1 MKKVLFIVII
11 GVLFSYNICDVS
23 ATPGQLRKSSIVTCN
38 GITYGSHES
47 KENGI
52 HWHVAEKKEDR
63 YYATG
68 DEISTN
74 PCENFQNESNG
85 NNDNANNSSQ
95 NNNPNNS
102 SNENI
107 QNAPSTDNG
116 VSSDN
121 TQDNNQNSNSNN
133 EVDNSVGENNNV
145 KSDDTSLKSLQVNDD
160 FIGISENMTYETLED
175 KVNIIVIPN
184 DNKAIVN
191 YEETMNLVVGDNV
204 VNIVVI
210 AENGDEL
217 EYKLNIIRNEEVDEL
232 SDNTNIVIK
241 VDDEEVKFNSYISDV
256 INTTNSVDSLNITYE
271 LEDEISSV
279 EIIGNEDLKVGEN
292 EITVKVSAENGD
304 IQEYK
309 IMVDKNSKTEDV
321 IYTIIALGIMAG
333 AIYGAVVLIRKFR
346 KK

>member
-1 MKKVLFIVII
+1 M
-11 GVLFSYNICDVS
+11 
-23 ATPGQLRKSSIVTCN
+23 
-38 GITYGSHES
+38 
-47 KENGI
+47 
-52 HWHVAEKKEDR
+52 AEKKEDR

-95 NNNPNNS
+95 DNNPNNS

-271 LEDEISSV
+271 LEDENSSV

-292 EITVKVSAENGD
+292 EITVKVTTENGD
-304 IQEYK
+304 VQEYK
-309 IMVDKNSKTEDV
+309 IIVDKNSKTEDV

-346 KK
+346 RK

>member
-1 MKKVLFIVII
+1 MKKVMFIVLI
-11 GVLFSYNICDVS
+11 GVLFSFNIGDVS
-23 ATPGQLRKSSIVTCN
+23 ATTGRLKKSSIVTCN
-38 GITYGSHES
+38 GITYGSHSNEY
-47 KENGI
+47 GT
-52 HWHVAEKKEDR
+52 HWHVAEKKGDS

-74 PCENFQNESNG
+74 PCENVQNESS
-85 NNDNANNSSQ
+85 ANNSIS
-95 NNNPNNS
+95 NNG
-102 SNENI
+102 
-107 QNAPSTDNG
+107 TK
-116 VSSDN
+116 
-121 TQDNNQNSNSNN
+121 DNNQNNNSNN
-133 EVDNSVGENNNV
+133 NVDDSVSEDN

-160 FIGISENMTYETLED
+160 FIKISENMTYETLED

-256 INTTNSVDSLNITYE
+256 INITNGVDSLNITYE
-271 LEDEISSV
+271 LEDENSSV
-279 EIIGNEDLKVGEN
+279 EIIGNENLKVGEN
-292 EITVKVSAENGD
+292 EITIKVTAENGEV
-304 IQEYK
+304 QEYK
-309 IMVDKNSKTEDV
+309 IIVDKNSKTEDV

-333 AIYGAVVLIRKFR
+333 AVYGVVVLIRKFKNKQKM

>member
-1 MKKVLFIVII
+1 M
-11 GVLFSYNICDVS
+11 
-23 ATPGQLRKSSIVTCN
+23 
-38 GITYGSHES
+38 
-47 KENGI
+47 
-52 HWHVAEKKEDR
+52 AEKKEDR

-95 NNNPNNS
+95 DNNPNNS

-271 LEDEISSV
+271 LEDENSSV

-292 EITVKVSAENGD
+292 EITVKVTAENGD
-304 IQEYK
+304 VQEYK
-309 IMVDKNSKTEDV
+309 IIVDKNSKTEDV

>member
-1 MKKVLFIVII
+1 MKKVLFIVLI

-38 GITYGSHES
+38 GKTYGNHSNEY
-47 KENGI
+47 GT
-52 HWHVAEKKEDR
+52 HWHEAEKNGDR

-74 PCENFQNESNG
+74 PCENVQNESNA
-85 NNDNANNSSQ
+85 NNDNANNSAQ
-95 NNNPNNS
+95 DNDQNNS

-107 QNAPSTDNG
+107 QNAPGNNS
-116 VSSDN
+116 VSSN
-121 TQDNNQNSNSNN
+121 GTQDNNQNSNSNN
-133 EVDNSVGENNNV
+133 NVDDSVGENNNV
-145 KSDDTSLKSLQVNDD
+145 KSDDTSLKSLQVNDY
-160 FIGISENMTYETLED
+160 FIEISENMTYETIDD
-175 KVNIIVIPN
+175 KVNIVAIPN
-184 DNKAIVN
+184 DNNATIN
-191 YEETMNLVVGDNV
+191 YEGTINLVVGDNI

-217 EYKLNIIRNEEVDEL
+217 EYKLNIIRNEVVDEL

-241 VDDEEVKFNSYISDV
+241 VDAEEIDFDSYISDV
-256 INTTNSVDSLNITYE
+256 INITNSVDSLNITYE
-271 LEDEISSV
+271 LEDENSSV
-279 EIIGNEDLKVGEN
+279 EIIGNKDLKVGEN
-292 EITVKVSAENGD
+292 EITVKVTAENGD

-309 IMVDKNSKTEDV
+309 IIVDKNSKTEDV

>member
-1 MKKVLFIVII
+1 MKKVLFIVLI
-11 GVLFSYNICDVS
+11 GVLFNYNVCDVS

-38 GITYGSHES
+38 GKTYGSHSNEY
-47 KENGI
+47 GT
-52 HWHVAEKKEDR
+52 HWHEAEKKGDR

-68 DEISTN
+68 DEISNN
-74 PCENFQNESNG
+74 PCENVQNDSNA
-85 NNDNANNSSQ
+85 NNDNTNNGVQDNTQSS
-95 NNNPNNS
+95 S
-102 SNENI
+102 SNENV
-107 QNAPSTDNG
+107 QNAPSTDNS
-116 VSSDN
+116 VSSN
-121 TQDNNQNSNSNN
+121 GTQDNNQNSNSNN
-133 EVDNSVGENNNV
+133 NVDDSVGEDN

-160 FIGISENMTYETLED
+160 FIKISENMTYETIED

-256 INTTNSVDSLNITYE
+256 INITNGVDSLNITYE
-271 LEDEISSV
+271 LEDENSSV

-292 EITVKVSAENGD
+292 EITVKVTAENGD
-304 IQEYK
+304 VQEYK
-309 IMVDKNSKTEDV
+309 IIVDKNSKTEDV

>member
-1 MKKVLFIVII
+1 MKKVLFIVLI

-95 NNNPNNS
+95 DNNPNNS

-107 QNAPSTDNG
+107 QNAPSTDNS
-116 VSSDN
+116 VSNNSA
-121 TQDNNQNSNSNN
+121 QDNNQNSSSNN
-133 EVDNSVGENNNV
+133 NVDDSVGENNNV

-160 FIGISENMTYETLED
+160 FIEVSENMTYETIED
-175 KVNIIVIPN
+175 KVNIIAIPN
-184 DNKAIVN
+184 DNRATIN
-191 YEETMNLVVGDNV
+191 YEETINLVVGDNV

-232 SDNTNIVIK
+232 SDNTNIIIK
-241 VDDEEVKFNSYISDV
+241 VDDEVIDFDSYISDV
-256 INTTNSVDSLNITYE
+256 INITNGVDSLNITYE
-271 LEDEISSV
+271 LEDENSKKKKVTNLEDWQQKLVDEDKYDSTSF
-279 EIIGNEDLKVGEN
+279 EEEDLE
-292 EITVKVSAENGD
+292 
-304 IQEYK
+304 
-309 IMVDKNSKTEDV
+309 EDD
-321 IYTIIALGIMAG
+321 Y
-333 AIYGAVVLIRKFR
+333 YYEDDE
-346 KK
+346 

>member
-1 MKKVLFIVII
+1 M
-11 GVLFSYNICDVS
+11 
-23 ATPGQLRKSSIVTCN
+23 
-38 GITYGSHES
+38 
-47 KENGI
+47 
-52 HWHVAEKKEDR
+52 AEKKEDR

-95 NNNPNNS
+95 DNNPNNS

-271 LEDEISSV
+271 LEDENSSV

-292 EITVKVSAENGD
+292 EITVKVTTENGD
-304 IQEYK
+304 VQEYK
-309 IMVDKNSKTEDV
+309 IIVDKNSKTEDV
-321 IYTIIALGIMAG
+321 IYAIIALGIMAG

>member
-1 MKKVLFIVII
+1 M
-11 GVLFSYNICDVS
+11 
-23 ATPGQLRKSSIVTCN
+23 
-38 GITYGSHES
+38 
-47 KENGI
+47 
-52 HWHVAEKKEDR
+52 AEKKEDR

-95 NNNPNNS
+95 DNNPNNS

-271 LEDEISSV
+271 LEDENSSV

-292 EITVKVSAENGD
+292 EITVKVTTENGD
-304 IQEYK
+304 VQEYK
-309 IMVDKNSKTEDV
+309 IIVDKNSKTEDV